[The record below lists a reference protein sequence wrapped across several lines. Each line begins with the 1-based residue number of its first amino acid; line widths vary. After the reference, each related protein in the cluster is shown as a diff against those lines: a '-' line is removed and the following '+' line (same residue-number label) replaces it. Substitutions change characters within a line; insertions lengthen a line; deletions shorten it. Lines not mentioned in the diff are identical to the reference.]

1 MTSSISSAA
10 ISCPP
15 TARRAASAARPNARR
30 GQCGARQSAAPLPT
44 KPSARQWKA
53 SLREM
58 RSLRMEL
65 MISRR
70 NSSFCAPAG
79 RALAPAPGTRRRR
92 RGRSRARLVQQDR
105 AGHVAHLLLRV
116 PARAGRA
123 SRPARAPAT
132 AGRARGR
139 GALGGGDQI
148 GRLLV
153 PKLDLV
159 AEHVDVE
166 QLPHILLLVVLCAGA
181 TTSARAGAAAASR
194 GRARAC
200 HGVAGR
206 KLLADLAQLL
216 VHADLLLLL
225 VGAVADVRNKGLRG
239 ARSDAP
245 GPAGAAVCAKSA
257 RTCRPRMFTSFAMAS
272 PVARRGASAPSS
284 PLFFAKAWQPR
295 RVSGPPG
302 RRYTCDF
309 GLDLQSGPLVSGHSH
324 RLQASSA
331 RLGIA

>member
-1 MTSSISSAA
+1 
-10 ISCPP
+10 
-15 TARRAASAARPNARR
+15 
-30 GQCGARQSAAPLPT
+30 
-44 KPSARQWKA
+44 
-53 SLREM
+53 
-58 RSLRMEL
+58 MEL

-245 GPAGAAVCAKSA
+245 GRAGASGLCTTRAHLQAAHVHQLRHGVPCCKAGRLCTQLPSLSGQGLPASQGFPGPWPQIHLRFWPRSAIRPAGVGTLFSG
-257 RTCRPRMFTSFAMAS
+257 CRP
-272 PVARRGASAPSS
+272 
-284 PLFFAKAWQPR
+284 
-295 RVSGPPG
+295 
-302 RRYTCDF
+302 
-309 GLDLQSGPLVSGHSH
+309 
-324 RLQASSA
+324 ASSGT
-331 RLGIA
+331 LGAV